1 MIFCIKLK
9 HSAHKQE
16 QGDTQFVSFLKQI
29 VCPLVPAY
37 CFFILGLAI
46 NDAKYPKNIA
56 AAMPPADAFTP
67 PINAPI
73 RPEFCASVIA
83 PLAKLAPKPRSGTVA
98 PQPAK
103 SITY

>member
-1 MIFCIKLK
+1 MIFCINLKLA
-9 HSAHKQE
+9 AHKQK
-16 QGDTQFVSFLKQI
+16 QGNPHFFFFLKQF
-29 VCPLVPAY
+29 VFPLVPAY